1 MNTNVT
7 STAHA
12 SAPTAPPAAPQRAN
26 GGAAIRLEAVDKI
39 YRTEKVETV
48 ALNNVNLDI
57 AGGEFLAVMGPSG
70 SGKSTLLNVLGL
82 LDAPSAG
89 KVVLNDAAVS
99 DFNDRALARLRNREI
114 GFIFQSFHLIADLN
128 ALDNV
133 QIPLLYRDLSN
144 RERRRLAE
152 EALERVGLK
161 ARMQH
166 YPTQLS
172 GGQQQRVAIA
182 RAIVGAPRMLL
193 ADEPTGNLDS
203 KMGEEVMQILEGYN
217 RESGVTVVMVTHDQ
231 RLAERTERIVRLF
244 DGRQVH

>member
-1 MNTNVT
+1 MNTN
-7 STAHA
+7 
-12 SAPTAPPAAPQRAN
+12 
-26 GGAAIRLEAVDKI
+26 GGVAVRLDEVEKV

-48 ALNNVNLDI
+48 ALNNVNLEI
-57 AGGEFLAVMGPSG
+57 AGGEFLSVMGPSG

-82 LDAPSAG
+82 LDEPSSG
-89 KVVLNDAAVS
+89 KVMLDEAIVNDFSDRKLAA
-99 DFNDRALARLRNREI
+99 LRNREI

-144 RERRRLAE
+144 RERRERAE
-152 EALERVGLK
+152 QALERVGLG
-161 ARMQH
+161 ARMHH

-182 RAIVGAPRMLL
+182 RAIVGKPRLLL

-203 KMGEEVMQILEGYN
+203 KMGEEVMQILEEYN
-217 RESGVTVVMVTHDQ
+217 SESGVTVVMVTHDQ
-231 RLAERTERIVRLF
+231 VLAERTERIVRLF